1 MYKVVENFNIT
12 FVVGKDMG
20 IIMDLMTANR
30 LQQLRKANGYSQDV
44 LAEKLGISRQAVSKW
59 ERAESSPNVDNL
71 IDLAKIYGIT
81 VDEMLNTDGDK
92 VVIKTQNNT
101 KKDIKGKLK
110 SLISKANDFGIYPD
124 LARKLVKFPF
134 FLIVTILYVGLGF
147 VTNLWHPLWI
157 MFLALP
163 IYYHFALACKGG
175 SKKAFM
181 LMLPI
186 PEIIVT
192 VFLLLGFAFGVWKYA
207 WILFLALPLYYWIAM
222 MK

>member
-1 MYKVVENFNIT
+1 
-12 FVVGKDMG
+12 
-20 IIMDLMTANR
+20 MDLMTANR

-59 ERAESSPNVDNL
+59 ERAESSPSVDNL
-71 IDLAKIYGIT
+71 IDLARLYGIT
-81 VDEMLNTDGDK
+81 VDEMLNTDGDR

-110 SLISKANDFGIYPD
+110 SLISKANDFGIYPE

-134 FLIVTILYVGLGF
+134 FLVVTILYVVLCF
-147 VTNLWHPLWI
+147 VTKLWHPLWI

-163 IYYHFALACKGG
+163 IYYQFALACKGG
-175 SKKAFM
+175 NKKVFM
-181 LMLPI
+181 LLLPI

-192 VFLLLGFAFGVWKYA
+192 VFLILGFAFGIWKYA
-207 WILFLALPLYYWIAM
+207 WILFLLLPIYYWLVLI
-222 MK
+222 KK